1 MKNSYE
7 ISRMITS
14 MAEFIEYQLSGA
26 SQAPLSATD
35 LKKKSVSLG
44 DLIADLIDMLGDKKN
59 VY

>member
-14 MAEFIEYQLSGA
+14 MAKVIEYELSGA
-26 SQAPLSATD
+26 SRVPLSAID
-35 LKKKSVSLG
+35 LEKKSISLG
-44 DLIADLIDMLGDKKN
+44 DLIADLIDILGDKKN